1 MIIKVYCEICIKV
14 CGIWNFFFVPCKVWR
29 GVKGGHG
36 GGAWQVGHEK
46 MMCDHSMVSCRVS
59 SCVSHSLSCMST
71 TLLLSLMSKLK
82 KCKNKHEEQEGKKT
96 KTLTLC
102 SWRQQRKFPFFGRKE
117 ELFPLFFPL
126 HFCNIVDSLLP
137 LCVVAFFC
145 YKRGLKKNK
154 KEEIVGWALYSF
166 RGGRGWGEVTPRSS
180 AISNSIVHSAFVFC
194 KPPSVFTCMSLSE
207 KRADRENKLLQSHSH
222 VL

>member
-14 CGIWNFFFVPCKVWR
+14 CGIWNFFFFVPCKVWR
-29 GVKGGHG
+29 GVKGEGRG
-36 GGAWQVGHEK
+36 RGDHEK
-46 MMCDHSMVSCRVS
+46 MMHSMVSCRVS
-59 SCVSHSLSCMST
+59 NCVSHSLSCMFT
-71 TLLLSLMSKLK
+71 ALLLSLMSKLK
-82 KCKNKHEEQEGKKT
+82 KCKNEHEEQEGKKN
-96 KTLTLC
+96 KNAHTLLVETTEKM
-102 SWRQQRKFPFFGRKE
+102 SFFGRME

-126 HFCNIVDSLLP
+126 HFLNIVDSLLP

-154 KEEIVGWALYSF
+154 KEEVVGWALYSF
-166 RGGRGWGEVTPRSS
+166 SRVRGRGWGEVTPQSS
-180 AISNSIVHSAFVFC
+180 AISNIIVHSAFVFC

-207 KRADRENKLLQSHSH
+207 KRVDRENKLLQSHSH